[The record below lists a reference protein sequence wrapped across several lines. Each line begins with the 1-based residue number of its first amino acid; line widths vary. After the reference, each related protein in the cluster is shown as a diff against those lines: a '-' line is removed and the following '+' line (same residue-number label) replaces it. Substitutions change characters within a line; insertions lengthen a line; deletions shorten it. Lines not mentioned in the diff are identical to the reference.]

1 MTAEAAV
8 IMVAGAQPSGTRAW
22 AEGEA
27 HRTFEASLSSNPF
40 LLPNPLYQTL
50 YNLLKQCHQLET
62 KHLNTYF
69 YGDISS
75 LNHYSWHM
83 T

>member
-50 YNLLKQCHQLET
+50 YNLLKQCHQLEM
-62 KHLNTYF
+62 TY
-69 YGDISS
+69 S
-75 LNHYSWHM
+75 NP
-83 T
+83 